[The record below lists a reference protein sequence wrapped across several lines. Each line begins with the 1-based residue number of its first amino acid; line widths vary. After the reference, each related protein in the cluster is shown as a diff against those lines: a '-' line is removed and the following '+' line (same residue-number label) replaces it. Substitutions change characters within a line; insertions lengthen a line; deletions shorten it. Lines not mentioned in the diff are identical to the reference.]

1 MKFSISSIDSLIIYF
16 GDVISKEIIEYTLKP
31 NFKAQQYELGILK
44 AVNEIIATMKGEYV
58 NKNISKNKQENSSF
72 FSIPGF
78 KKAALATLILIVF
91 FMIIEWLGREN
102 QYAIEKFLLKKPR
115 IIRWSFYGFIILLIG
130 LFLQT
135 HESPFIYFQF

>member
-1 MKFSISSIDSLIIYF
+1 MLCQDVKEFFQMVMTFALAVFAWIFFRAENVEHAISYISGIFS
-16 GDVISKEIIEYTLKP
+16 
-31 NFKAQQYELGILK
+31 
-44 AVNEIIATMKGEYV
+44 
-58 NKNISKNKQENSSF
+58 SSF

-91 FMIIEWLGREN
+91 FMIIEWIGREN